1 MSQFEFEAILKII
14 HAGAPALAEELGN
27 AFVKL
32 VESERTLTLRVEE
45 LEKQI
50 AIYSRPCE
58 IGREKEDV

>member
-14 HAGAPALAEELGN
+14 HSGAPALAEELTN

-32 VESERTLTLRVEE
+32 VESERTATLRVEE

-50 AIYSRPCE
+50 AVYSRPCE
-58 IGREKEDV
+58 IVQETEGV

>member
-14 HAGAPALAEELGN
+14 HSGAPALAEELTD

-32 VESERTLTLRVEE
+32 VESERTATLRVEE

-50 AIYSRPCE
+50 AVYQRPCE
-58 IGREKEDV
+58 CVQEKEGV